1 MYCTYI
7 TRCKTKN
14 FPKIAIMNYSS
25 QCIIVGVAM
34 NNSLIDLITVEN
46 NDLITVVTNLSK
58 SACDE
63 RHSGN

>member
-1 MYCTYI
+1 
-7 TRCKTKN
+7 
-14 FPKIAIMNYSS
+14 MNYSS

-58 SACDE
+58 SAWDE

>member
-14 FPKIAIMNYSS
+14 FAKIAIMNYSS
-25 QCIIVGVAM
+25 HCIIVGVAM